1 MICEFIIKI
10 SLFLPI
16 FTLFKL
22 NNPFNYN
29 NFNMLIKDRSL
40 YDFFLFKTFF
50 IFFFNFI
57 LKWRKNNLVSKVY

>member
-22 NNPFNYN
+22 NYPFNYN
-29 NFNMLIKDRSL
+29 NLSMLINDSNL
-40 YDFFLFKTFF
+40 YVFFYSKT
-50 IFFFNFI
+50 IFF
-57 LKWRKNNLVSKVY
+57 S